1 MRSHQAWLVDLD
13 GTLYHPGP
21 LKVAMA
27 TELLLFGVH
36 HAPLLRRFRHEHE
49 RLRGGGTGSY
59 PNPYAAQVGRTA
71 EACGKS
77 TEAVERIVREWMQER
92 PGKWIYRFR
101 RTGLLRQIAAY
112 RAAGGRTAVVSDYPA
127 RRKLEALK
135 LSELFDVVVACGE
148 DHGPH
153 ALKPDPT
160 GYLRAAELLGVRPEH
175 CLVIGDRADADGAAA
190 RAAGM
195 TFLRVR

>member
-112 RAAGGRTAVVSDYPA
+112 RAAGGKTAVVAGDEFVHDPFWRASLS
-127 RRKLEALK
+127 RRVQFGLVRVALRGRGVGQQ
-135 LSELFDVVVACGE
+135 SG
-148 DHGPH
+148 G
-153 ALKPDPT
+153 
-160 GYLRAAELLGVRPEH
+160 AEWRP
-175 CLVIGDRADADGAAA
+175 R
-190 RAAGM
+190 
-195 TFLRVR
+195 

>member
-21 LKVAMA
+21 LK
-27 TELLLFGVH
+27 
-36 HAPLLRRFRHEHE
+36 
-49 RLRGGGTGSY
+49 
-59 PNPYAAQVGRTA
+59 
-71 EACGKS
+71 
-77 TEAVERIVREWMQER
+77 EAVERIVREWMQER

-112 RAAGGRTAVVSDYPA
+112 RAAGGKTAVVSDYPA

-148 DHGPH
+148 DHGPP

-160 GYLRAAELLGVRPEH
+160 GYLQAAELLGVRPEH
-175 CLVIGDRADADGAAA
+175 CLVIGDRADADGKAA